1 MDKECNNVLAY
12 YYNILS
18 NNKEPRLLTEATI
31 NRILTKHSDSG
42 FIIVSANRTDK
53 TKKENDKNTKSL
65 IADIRKSG
73 YSYFPV
79 YGGYKGTDGMV
90 DKYEPSFFITN
101 YKGKTLQDNF
111 DELFDLA
118 VELCNKYNQDSVLV
132 KAPNDVPKYI
142 DRNGEVVGKEKQN
155 DKVSINRIE
164 QKYFTA
170 LYKKDNGTKRMTY
183 DMDFNMYLNP
193 LPCTLNEAMRRQ
205 LSNEILL
212 NDIIV

>member
-1 MDKECNNVLAY
+1 MHRNSEVQAEL
-12 YYNILS
+12 
-18 NNKEPRLLTEATI
+18 
-31 NRILTKHSDSG
+31 
-42 FIIVSANRTDK
+42 
-53 TKKENDKNTKSL
+53 KNTKSL
-65 IADIRKSG
+65 IADIKKSG

-101 YKGKTLQDNF
+101 YKGKTPQDNF

-118 VELCNKYNQDSVLV
+118 VKICNKYNQDSVLV

-142 DRNGEVVGKEKQN
+142 DRNGN
-155 DKVSINRIE
+155 VSINRIE
-164 QKYFTA
+164 KEYFTA
-170 LYKKDNGTKRMTY
+170 LYKKDTGTKRMTY

-205 LSNEILL
+205 LSNEI
-212 NDIIV
+212 IMVEQ

>member
-1 MDKECNNVLAY
+1 MDKECNNVLAC

-73 YSYFPV
+73 YSYFQV
-79 YGGYKGTDGMV
+79 YGGCKGMDGIV

-111 DELFDLA
+111 DDLFDLA
-118 VELCNKYNQDSVLV
+118 VKICNKYDQDSVSV

-164 QKYFTA
+164 QEYFTA
-170 LYKKDNGTKRMTY
+170 LYKKDTKRFTL
-183 DMDFNMYLNP
+183 DMNFNMYLNP
-193 LPCTLNEAMRRQ
+193 LPCTLNEVMRRQ
-205 LSNEILL
+205 LSNEI
-212 NDIIV
+212 IIVEQ